1 MHSNGTVPWLALD
14 RHHNAA
20 VMPELVSGDWSSC
33 FKFPVIQANGLS
45 PKSAGMAGADRSN
58 LARRY
63 PSDELDQLVQELAHL
78 CHVALAA
85 YDHSK
90 YLLTI
95 VRPFLSR
102 TTWTEAIQGAQCGR
116 RTLPVETRQASILQL
131 DIANFTE
138 LTDRHPLDQVL
149 SDLNAYLDTMTQLVY
164 RYHGDVNKYLGD
176 GFLSV
181 FANADD
187 AVQAGCAIQRAVAD
201 FNRRQLAQGALVF
214 PTRIGIASGQIAV
227 VSLGSRDRQDRTVLG
242 MPVNLAKRLQEQ
254 ATRGGVWLSQVT
266 FDRLQ
271 DQSGCRCLGSV
282 KVKGLQEPVVVYE
295 KHPTA
300 V

>member
-1 MHSNGTVPWLALD
+1 MHPNGTLPWFALD
-14 RHHNAA
+14 RHQNVA
-20 VMPELVSGDWSSC
+20 VMPELASDDWLSC
-33 FKFPVIQANGLS
+33 FKFPVIQADGLS
-45 PKSAGMAGADRSN
+45 PKSAGMAGAGRSN
-58 LARRY
+58 LAKRC
-63 PSDELDQLVQELAHL
+63 PSDELDQLVQELAQL

-85 YDHSK
+85 YEHSK

-95 VRPFLSR
+95 IRPFLSR
-102 TTWTEAIQGAQCGR
+102 TTWTEAIQGVQCGR

-187 AVQAGCAIQRAVAD
+187 AVQAGCAIQRAAAD

-214 PTRIGIASGQIAV
+214 PTRIGIASGQVAV
-227 VSLGSRDRQDRTVLG
+227 VSLGSHDRQDRTVLG
-242 MPVNLAKRLQEQ
+242 MPVNLAKRLQEK
-254 ATRGGVWLSQVT
+254 ATQGGVWLSQVT
-266 FDRLQ
+266 FDQLE

-282 KVKGLQEPVVVYE
+282 KVKGLQEPVVVHE